1 MSRFLLLMAAGAIL
15 LGAQTPL
22 GGPSL
27 GYIFDERGQ
36 TLRPILGIPGAS
48 LFGDP
53 WATTGRISIAAVSA
67 QQNVAIV
74 NDGVWKAIV
83 LAGGS
88 VTALPGGLPSPAQL
102 AVSENGTAAAFYD
115 AGKNALSVVTG
126 IAGSSMAANSVSL
139 AALPG
144 AITVFAAGD
153 DGSLLLSASVPAGG
167 EALFWIGADG
177 NIYQLASLQATA
189 SIQIFNQG
197 ASALVVDRAANQV
210 FAIQNP
216 GATAAVT
223 LVASGADGVSSPSGA
238 AFSAGGTK
246 LWIANAGAG
255 SVLGIDMNTR
265 ATVSLNC
272 AFELKTMESTG
283 DGQTFRLNR
292 LRAGPLWLLDATPGA
307 DPRVVFVPAIQPA
320 ITAVSAN
327 VEVAQ

>member
-74 NDGVWKAIV
+74 NDGVWKAIG

-88 VTALPGGLPSPAQL
+88 VTALPDGLPSRAQL
-102 AVSENGTAAAFYD
+102 SVSENGTAAAFYD
-115 AGKNALSVVTG
+115 ADKNALSVVTG

-144 AITVFAAGD
+144 AITVFAAAD

-177 NIYQLASLQATA
+177 SVYQLASLNATA
-189 SIQIFNQG
+189 SINSPIRAQMRWWWIGPPIRSLPSRIRERPRPSRWSHRMQMEFPVPP
-197 ASALVVDRAANQV
+197 ARRSVRAAQS
-210 FAIQNP
+210 
-216 GATAAVT
+216 
-223 LVASGADGVSSPSGA
+223 SGLPTPA
-238 AFSAGGTK
+238 
-246 LWIANAGAG
+246 
-255 SVLGIDMNTR
+255 R
-265 ATVSLNC
+265 ARC
-272 AFELKTMESTG
+272 WEST
-283 DGQTFRLNR
+283 
-292 LRAGPLWLLDATPGA
+292 
-307 DPRVVFVPAIQPA
+307 
-320 ITAVSAN
+320 
-327 VEVAQ
+327 